1 MTSLNG
7 YGVVYTPETLA
18 NFTAKLLL
26 SETTFNIFDSK
37 NNVTVLDPACGEGML
52 LKEFNREFRIHHN
65 ISIHS
70 VGVDI
75 EEEVIHNNKK
85 SYNDTYQFI
94 CKNTIIPSNKLT
106 AISYWKHEIK
116 TPSFIIANPPW
127 SSKKIFSKS
136 DLSRAGYEFY
146 TGQYDS
152 YVLFIELCLKLVK
165 KDGML
170 AFIIP
175 DSLFSGEN
183 KMLREYLLKHTQIRV
198 IARLGEKLFP
208 HINRATSVIILKNSF
223 PTLDSTTTCYRLD
236 TTDRKKFLAGSL
248 DIFDSYIQKKHSV
261 LQKRFED
268 NQNYVFDIDARRE
281 EEFLLKKIEI
291 NHINWNEVFH
301 FGRGVEISKSGI
313 VVKCEHCQSV
323 QGYSKKHLKLGSKVC
338 QACGKITTVNE
349 SNIFNIISRT
359 NKTGYVPMYVG
370 ENLHRYSFDGIR
382 YILPNVNGINYKSSK
397 LYYPPKILIRKTGL
411 GIFACIDYE
420 STYISQ
426 TIYSCNFIQKNNP
439 VPLEY
444 YLGVL
449 NSRVIYYFYLKKYG
463 ENEWKS
469 HPYLTK
475 NIIFSLPIR
484 QVDDSNLEV
493 CQKIAKLVKKI
504 LKNYSRE
511 LDLEIEKL
519 VLKLYNI
526 NQEECDIIM
535 NVLNNL
541 PDLNAFNHMKIS
553 IGELYV

>member
-1 MTSLNG
+1 
-7 YGVVYTPETLA
+7 
-18 NFTAKLLL
+18 
-26 SETTFNIFDSK
+26 
-37 NNVTVLDPACGEGML
+37 
-52 LKEFNREFRIHHN
+52 
-65 ISIHS
+65 
-70 VGVDI
+70 
-75 EEEVIHNNKK
+75 
-85 SYNDTYQFI
+85 
-94 CKNTIIPSNKLT
+94 
-106 AISYWKHEIK
+106 
-116 TPSFIIANPPW
+116 
-127 SSKKIFSKS
+127 
-136 DLSRAGYEFY
+136 
-146 TGQYDS
+146 
-152 YVLFIELCLKLVK
+152 
-165 KDGML
+165 ML

-175 DSLFSGEN
+175 DSLFSDEN
-183 KMLREYLLKHTQIRV
+183 KKLREYLLKNTQIRV
-198 IARLGEKLFP
+198 IARLGEKLF
-208 HINRATSVIILKNSF
+208 HNINRATSVIILKNSV
-223 PTLDSTTTCYRLD
+223 PTVDSTTTCYRLD

-281 EEFLLKKIEI
+281 EEFLLKKIET
-291 NHINWNEVFH
+291 NHIDWNKVFH

-323 QGYSKKHLKLGSKVC
+323 QGYSKKQLKLGRKVC
-338 QACGKITTVNE
+338 QACGKITTVNK
-349 SNIFNIISRT
+349 SNIFKIISTT

-397 LYYPPKILIRKTGL
+397 LYYPSKILIRKTGL
-411 GIFACIDYE
+411 GISACIDYE
-420 STYISQ
+420 SIYISQ
-426 TIYSCNFIQKNNP
+426 AIYSCNFIKKNNP

-449 NSRVIYYFYLKKYG
+449 NSRVMYYFYLKKYG

-484 QVDDSNLEV
+484 EVDDSNLEV
-493 CQKIAKLVKKI
+493 CQKIAKLAQKIQKK
-504 LKNYSRE
+504 YSRE

-519 VLKLYNI
+519 VLKLYDI